1 MVVIPKI
8 RLQLFKFVRVFTL
21 WKLRKLYGMHIGKG
35 VGINRK
41 ANIDHT
47 VNPKGIYIGD
57 YTKISDAIIMAH
69 DGKRRTKADTVIGK
83 HCYIGISAIVN
94 CGIRIGNGATIA
106 AGAVVIKNVPPYA
119 IVVGNPGKVVG
130 FSMTPEEIVEYE
142 KQLYPEKERIPLEM
156 LQRNYKKYFLD
167 RKEEIKLLLR

>member
-1 MVVIPKI
+1 MTIVPKI
-8 RLQLFKFVRVFTL
+8 RLQLFKLVRVFTL
-21 WKLRKLYGMHIGKG
+21 WKLRRLYGMHIGKG

-57 YTKISDAIIMAH
+57 FTKISDAIIMAH
-69 DGKRRTKADTVIGK
+69 DGKRGTKADTVIGK
-83 HCYIGISAIVN
+83 RCYIGISAIIN

-106 AGAVVIKNVPPYA
+106 AGAVVMKNVPPYA

-130 FSMTPEEIVEYE
+130 FSMTPEEVVEYE
-142 KQLYPEKERIPLEM
+142 KQQYPEEERIPLEV
-156 LQRNYKKYFLD
+156 LQKNYKKYFLD
-167 RKEEIKLLLR
+167 RKEEIKNILR

>member
-1 MVVIPKI
+1 
-8 RLQLFKFVRVFTL
+8 
-21 WKLRKLYGMHIGKG
+21 MHIGKG
-35 VGINRK
+35 ARINRK

-47 VNPKGIYIGD
+47 VNPNGIYIGD
-57 YTKISDAIIMAH
+57 FTQISDAIIMAH
-69 DGKRRTKADTVIGK
+69 DAKRKVKADTVIGK
-83 HCYIGISAIVN
+83 HCYIGIAAVVN

-142 KQLYPEKERIPLEM
+142 KQQYPVEERIPLET

-167 RKEEIKLLLR
+167 RKEEIKILLH

>member
-1 MVVIPKI
+1 MAIVPKI
-8 RLQLFKFVRVFTL
+8 RLEIYKVVRKITL
-21 WKLRKLYGMHIGKG
+21 WKLRRLYGMHIGKG

-57 YTKISDAIIMAH
+57 FTKISDAIIMAH

-83 HCYIGISAIVN
+83 RCYIGISAIVN
-94 CGIRIGNGATIA
+94 CGMHIGNGATIA

-142 KQLYPEKERIPLEM
+142 KKHYPEEERIPLEV
-156 LQRNYKKYFLD
+156 LQKNYKKYFLD
-167 RKEEIKLLLR
+167 RKEVIKNMLR

>member
-1 MVVIPKI
+1 MAIIPKI
-8 RLQLFKFVRVFTL
+8 RKKIFKIVRAFTM

-35 VGINRK
+35 AKINRK

-47 VNPKGIYIGD
+47 VNPNGIYIGD
-57 YTKISDAIIMAH
+57 FTQISDAIIMAH
-69 DGKRRTKADTVIGK
+69 DAKRKVKADTVIGK
-83 HCYIGISAIVN
+83 RCYIGISAVVN
-94 CGIRIGNGATIA
+94 CGIHIGNGATIA

-142 KQLYPEKERIPLEM
+142 KQEYPEEERIPLEK
-156 LQRNYKKYFLD
+156 LQKNYKKYFLD
-167 RKEEIKLLLR
+167 RKEEIKNYLR